1 MNVGRDNL
9 DRWRADLDRVT
20 DAPQRQPPVDRLL
33 VRITGATLMT
43 SATKRYA
50 YDWEEAAFTVTTSPS
65 YSVSPAVKSGGLT
78 GKAVSVSELSNDA
91 VGTFAYG
98 VDPTNLPSGFD
109 AVPIPTG
116 TYVVIVPHRGSD
128 GILTWLILNT
138 QAIDGTC

>member
-20 DAPQRQPPVDRLL
+20 DAPQRQPPLERLL
-33 VRITGATLMT
+33 VQITGATLM
-43 SATKRYA
+43 SSSTKRYA
-50 YDWEEAAFTVTTSPS
+50 YDWAEAEFTVTTTPTYFVAPS
-65 YSVSPAVKSGGLT
+65 VKTNGLT

-91 VGTFAYG
+91 TGWYSYG
-98 VDPTNLPSGFD
+98 VDPANLSGTFD
-109 AVPIPTG
+109 AVAIPTG